1 MKAVVITT
9 AGGPKVLQLQQVD
22 DPEIREDEVLIKVE
36 ATGIQDCVSVSLK
49 MVSGIACHCSSNYPL
64 NYRIVWPAVVDEVE
78 MNVWPALAAG
88 KVKPIIYRSFPLSE
102 AGEAHQLMESSKRI
116 GKILL
121 VSRCR

>member
-22 DPEIREDEVLIKVE
+22 DPEIREDEVLIK
-36 ATGIQDCVSVSLK
+36 DCVSVSLK